1 MACTQSIGMGHL
13 CGQNGPHL
21 FCFLH
26 GRRHLWCWCLLHNE
40 QTMNALA
47 SSSTLAVQPLYV
59 QMAVRMAG
67 LIESGVFQPG
77 QRLPSVRDSA
87 AQEGVSI
94 STAMQAFRW
103 LEDKGL
109 AQAKPKAGY
118 FVSKLRQRIAL
129 PMVGQPPAH
138 SVPVERRSRT
148 DVIRVDGG
156 QAIRVNLGGT
166 CPRDS
171 MLFDE
176 DRVRV
181 AVSRATRV
189 HRRTLVSY
197 TNEAGTP
204 ALQNAVA
211 QRALHLG
218 CSLRGEDVVITS
230 SCIHAV
236 SLCLMAPS
244 GTGSQHGCS
253 WR

>member
-1 MACTQSIGMGHL
+1 
-13 CGQNGPHL
+13 
-21 FCFLH
+21 
-26 GRRHLWCWCLLHNE
+26 
-40 QTMNALA
+40 MNAQASFSPLA
-47 SSSTLAVQPLYV
+47 AQPLYV

-218 CSLRGEDVVITS
+218 CSLRGENV
-230 SCIHAV
+230 
-236 SLCLMAPS
+236 
-244 GTGSQHGCS
+244 GSPPVAS
-253 WR
+253 MR